1 MCLAL
6 VYVHFIAGQA
16 GGGGG
21 WAGNKGHFTPRTV
34 PAAAPSA
41 IPAKKGH
48 SRCCKPQTGQQRHF
62 SVKNCFSQH
71 SHHWC
76 CLVIGRYLI
85 S

>member
-16 GGGGG
+16 GGGG

-41 IPAKKGH
+41 IPARKATPGAANPRQD
-48 SRCCKPQTGQQRHF
+48 SGDIFQ
-62 SVKNCFSQH
+62 
-71 SHHWC
+71 
-76 CLVIGRYLI
+76 
-85 S
+85 

>member
-16 GGGGG
+16 GGDG

-48 SRCCKPQTGQQRHF
+48 SRCCKPQTAETFF
-62 SVKNCFSQH
+62 SKKLLQPAQS
-71 SHHWC
+71 S
-76 CLVIGRYLI
+76 LVLPCNWQVFN
-85 S
+85 